1 MFFIQL
7 FFFFLHYTLFPLIQK
22 CSSFVQLLSQGAFG
36 YLLPIISFILAWME
50 TWLLDFKV
58 LPQEA
63 GDEISENQISNFSE
77 TSFYK
82 RYHWRLMDVDDI
94 ITHLLLQCVSI
105 IMFSNHVCPLCVRVS
120 FSAECARSRT
130 SFIPRTCFRR
140 PVLLSSWVHGR

>member
-1 MFFIQL
+1 MIIISSLQITTAITSG
-7 FFFFLHYTLFPLIQK
+7 FLIVKVVVSKVWDVFYSAFCFTFKNSTLFPLIQK

-63 GDEISENQISNFSE
+63 GDEISENQISNYSE
-77 TSFYK
+77 TSIYK
-82 RYHWRLMDVDDI
+82 RYQWRLMDVDDI

-105 IMFSNHVCPLCVRVS
+105 IVFSNHVCPV
-120 FSAECARSRT
+120 F
-130 SFIPRTCFRR
+130 
-140 PVLLSSWVHGR
+140 